1 MKLPFTELHEIFRA
15 TARRFFETE
24 CAPHQRVW
32 EKDAIAPR
40 SIWTRAGELGFL
52 CPRVDEEY
60 GGLGADFLYS
70 LILVEEQARAGVV
83 APALSQHSDV
93 VASYIANYGNGEQKA
108 AFLPRMA
115 SGAMLGALAI
125 AERSGGVE
133 TVARR
138 NGDVYVISGEK
149 HFVLGGYGA
158 DLIVVA
164 AKTGAGIGLFLVETA
179 KAEGLETSKKLKK
192 LGQAATD
199 CVDLRFDEMRVPALS
214 LLGAAEGRGAA
225 QIAGRVAGE
234 RLLAA
239 AASIAVIERAL
250 AITTEYVKDRKAF
263 KQRIIDF
270 QNTRFRLA
278 EAKTEATVL
287 RVFLERCVRDFLA
300 GALKASDA
308 AVLAYSA
315 ADKQCTI
322 VDDCVQLHG
331 GYGYILDYA
340 IARMWTDGRLNKI
353 VQCTDDAQRDIV
365 GETMGVA

>member
-1 MKLPFTELHEIFRA
+1 MRLPFTESHEIFRA
-15 TARRFFETE
+15 TARRFFEAE
-24 CAPHQRVW
+24 CVPQQRVW

-40 SIWTRAGELGFL
+40 SIWTRASELGFL
-52 CPRVDEEY
+52 CPRVDETY

-70 LILVEEQARAGVV
+70 IILVEEQARAGVV
-83 APALSQHSDV
+83 APQLSQHSDV
-93 VASYIANYGNGEQKA
+93 VSSYIANYGTEEQKA

-125 AERSGGVE
+125 ADGARG
-133 TVARR
+133 TVAQRDGSSYFV
-138 NGDVYVISGEK
+138 NGQK
-149 HFVLGGYGA
+149 RFVLGGYSA
-158 DLIVVA
+158 DVIVVA
-164 AKTGAGIGLFLVETA
+164 AKTGAGVSLFIVETA

-199 CVDLRFDEMRVPALS
+199 CVDLRFDDMRVSPSA
-214 LLGAAEGRGAA
+214 LLGGRSGEGAA
-225 QIAGRVAGE
+225 QIAGRLAEE

-239 AASIAVIERAL
+239 AASIAIIDRAL

-278 EAKTEATVL
+278 EAKTEAVVL
-287 RVFLERCVRDFLA
+287 RVFLERCVGDFLA
-300 GALKASDA
+300 GRLAASDA

-315 ADKQCTI
+315 ADRQCAI

-340 IARMWTDGRLNKI
+340 IARAWTDGRLNKI
-353 VQCTDDAQRDIV
+353 LQCTDEAQRDIV
-365 GETMGVA
+365 NEGAGAP